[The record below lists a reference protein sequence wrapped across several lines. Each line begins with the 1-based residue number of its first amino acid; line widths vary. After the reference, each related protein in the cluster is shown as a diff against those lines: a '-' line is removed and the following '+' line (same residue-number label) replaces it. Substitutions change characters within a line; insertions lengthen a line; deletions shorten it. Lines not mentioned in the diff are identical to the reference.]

1 MDNDSELDELA
12 ELLQAAAEEGE
23 ISFSE
28 NATPSVTQHQNV
40 PSNDVAVVQSSTDK
54 NKTEVKLAEEAYDS
68 SDEEDLQNFFER
80 KYNEYGRDIN
90 TMLKRKD
97 ADRVD
102 NIIGKE
108 VTRSLQQ
115 PTTSTTTKKAVTN
128 GVSSQPKTP
137 NNAEKA
143 TGSVYTDP
151 IFGLRLV
158 QPLISS
164 TILRERMIGRQPVEI
179 RYLQNHLQTGD
190 LSKDWCI
197 SGVIV
202 SKGPVQTSN
211 AGSQYVIWRLSDLKG
226 DIKTASLFLFKSAF
240 KELWKTAQ
248 GMIIAVLNPSVFSR
262 KDNNGESSL
271 SIDSSQRVMI
281 LGRSKDY
288 GICKSKKKNGEPC
301 TAVVNLGVCE
311 FCVYHV
317 KQEYGKM
324 SGRSELQSA
333 TSGRGLQALRN
344 KVLGKSEVFYGGKSF
359 VAESSKPSQKL
370 KAKDQQRLMSLSES
384 FNSTPLAAAI
394 SGKVDSLVFFDRFQM
409 LLYFKFIY

>member
-1 MDNDSELDELA
+1 MDSDPELDELA

-23 ISFSE
+23 LSFSE
-28 NATPSVTQHQNV
+28 NATPIAIQRENAA
-40 PSNDVAVVQSSTDK
+40 PNAAAGVQTPTATK
-54 NKTEVKLAEEAYDS
+54 KPEVKLAEEAYDS

-102 NIIGKE
+102 TIVGKE
-108 VTRSLQQ
+108 VNKSLQQ
-115 PTTSTTTKKAVTN
+115 SKFTTANKALASGVAN
-128 GVSSQPKTP
+128 GQAKTGRT
-137 NNAEKA
+137 EDKA
-143 TGSVYTDP
+143 PASVYTDP

-164 TILRERMIGRQPVEI
+164 TILRERIIGRQPVEI
-179 RYLQNHLQTGD
+179 RYLQNHLQNGD

-226 DIKTASLFLFKSAF
+226 EIKIVSLFLFKSAF
-240 KELWKTAQ
+240 KDLWKTAA
-248 GMIIAVLNPSVFSR
+248 GMIVAVLNPSVFSR

-271 SIDSSQRVMI
+271 SIDSGQRVMI

-288 GICKSKKKNGEPC
+288 GICKSKKKNGDPC

-333 TSGRGLQALRN
+333 TSGRGLQSLRN

-359 VAESSKPSQKL
+359 MAESAKPSQKL
-370 KAKDQQRLMSLSES
+370 KAQDQQRLMSLSGS
-384 FNSTPLAAAI
+384 FESTPLAAAV
-394 SGKVDSLVFFDRFQM
+394 SGNFNNLPN
-409 LLYFKFIY
+409 YPN

>member
-1 MDNDSELDELA
+1 MDSDSDFDELA

-23 ISFSE
+23 ITLNE
-28 NATPSVTQHQNV
+28 NTAPNVIAVTNQQGIQKNDT
-40 PSNDVAVVQSSTDK
+40 SNTQTDK
-54 NKTEVKLAEEAYDS
+54 SDKPVKLAEEAYDS

-102 NIIGKE
+102 AVIGKE
-108 VTRSLQQ
+108 VNQSLFKSGF
-115 PTTSTTTKKAVTN
+115 TATNKAISKP
-128 GVSSQPKTP
+128 VSSHQRPQQNFEP
-137 NNAEKA
+137 VNN
-143 TGSVYTDP
+143 VYTDP
-151 IFGLRLV
+151 IFGLRMI

-164 TILRERMIGRQPVEI
+164 TVLKERMIGRRAVEI
-179 RYLQNHLQTGD
+179 RYLQNHLMSAD
-190 LSKDWCI
+190 LSQDWCI

-202 SKGPVQTSN
+202 SKGTAQTSN
-211 AGSQYVIWRLSDLKG
+211 AGAQYVIWRLSDLKG
-226 DIKTASLFLFKSAF
+226 DMKTVSLFLFKSAF
-240 KELWKTAQ
+240 KELWKTGV

-271 SIDSSQRVMI
+271 SIDSAQRVMI

-324 SGRSELQSA
+324 AGRSELQSA
-333 TSGRGLQALRN
+333 TSGRGLQALKN
-344 KVLGKSEVFYGGKSF
+344 KIFGKSEVFYGGKSF
-359 VAESSKPSQKL
+359 MAEPSKPSQKL
-370 KAKDQQRLMSLSES
+370 KAKDQHRLMSLSDTFKS
-384 FNSTPLAAAI
+384 SPMAAAV
-394 SGKVDSLVFFDRFQM
+394 SGKNSSDTFEFFFQ
-409 LLYFKFIY
+409 K

>member
-1 MDNDSELDELA
+1 MDSDSDFDELA

-23 ISFSE
+23 ITLNE
-28 NATPSVTQHQNV
+28 NTAPNVIAVTNQQGIQKNDT
-40 PSNDVAVVQSSTDK
+40 SNTQTDK
-54 NKTEVKLAEEAYDS
+54 SDKPVKLAEEAYDS

-102 NIIGKE
+102 AVIGKE
-108 VTRSLQQ
+108 VNQSLFKSGF
-115 PTTSTTTKKAVTN
+115 TATNKAISKP
-128 GVSSQPKTP
+128 VSSHQRPQQNFEP
-137 NNAEKA
+137 VNN
-143 TGSVYTDP
+143 VYTDP
-151 IFGLRLV
+151 IFGLRMI

-164 TILRERMIGRQPVEI
+164 TVLKERMIGRRAVEI
-179 RYLQNHLQTGD
+179 RYLQNHLMSAD
-190 LSKDWCI
+190 LSQDWCI

-202 SKGPVQTSN
+202 SKGTAQTSN
-211 AGSQYVIWRLSDLKG
+211 AGAQYVIWRLSDLKG
-226 DIKTASLFLFKSAF
+226 DMKTVSLFLFKSAF
-240 KELWKTAQ
+240 KELWKTAV

-271 SIDSSQRVMI
+271 SIDSAQRVMI

-324 SGRSELQSA
+324 AGRSELQSA
-333 TSGRGLQALRN
+333 TSGRGLQALKN
-344 KVLGKSEVFYGGKSF
+344 KIFGKSEVFYGGKSF
-359 VAESSKPSQKL
+359 MAEPSKPSQKL
-370 KAKDQQRLMSLSES
+370 KAKDQHRLMSLSDTFKS
-384 FNSTPLAAAI
+384 SPMAAAV
-394 SGKVDSLVFFDRFQM
+394 SGKNSSDTFEFFFQ
-409 LLYFKFIY
+409 K